1 MIRAESGRRR
11 LTAATSFAAGAAV
24 IAGAALPWL
33 TVFAGL
39 HSYSGLAGLNG
50 RVLAAGGAAAMVL
63 GAWYA
68 ARGRTSLRYAIG
80 ALGFALALFSAYLMT
95 QLLVTYHSLQGMF
108 VPALGPGVFVAA
120 GGALL
125 LVATLLIDP
134 RAPGSQRPASWLD
147 APLAALVALSAGAGA
162 IHLSVASDHF
172 HEYWLFGAFFAAL
185 GSAQVAWAVLVAIR
199 GPSRPLLIAAIGNSA
214 VVALWI
220 VSRTT
225 GLPLGSHLGAPEALG
240 FPDVAATLFEVVL
253 VGCAAWSL
261 RHKRGP
267 SRRAV
272 ARLTW
277 ALPLVV
283 SPATIAAIIIAV
295 GTGG

>member
-1 MIRAESGRRR
+1 VA
-11 LTAATSFAAGAAV
+11 FAAGAAV

-33 TVFAGL
+33 TVFAGVR
-39 HSYSGLAGLNG
+39 SYSGLAGLNG
-50 RVLAAGGAAAMVL
+50 RVLAAGGAAAILL
-63 GAWYA
+63 GVGYA
-68 ARGRTSLRYAIG
+68 ARGRASLRYAIG
-80 ALGFALALFSAYLMT
+80 TLGFALALFSAYLMT

-108 VPALGPGVFVAA
+108 LPALGPGVFVAA

-134 RAPGSQRPASWLD
+134 RAPGHQRPARWLD
-147 APLAALVALSAGAGA
+147 APLAALIALSAGAGA

-172 HEYWLFGAFFAAL
+172 HEYWLFGAFFVAL
-185 GSAQVAWAVLVAIR
+185 GTAQVAWAVLVAIH
-199 GPSRPLLIAAIGNSA
+199 GPSRALLMAALGNSA

-225 GLPLGSHLGAPEALG
+225 GLPLGSHPGAPEALG
-240 FPDVAATLFEVVL
+240 FPDLTATLFEVVL

-272 ARLTW
+272 ARLAW
-277 ALPLVV
+277 ALPLAV

-295 GTGG
+295 GTSG